1 MKQVL
6 LIGAGGFV
14 GAVLRYTISGY
25 VQNHAVHKGFP
36 YGTLAVNL
44 IGCFILGLLSY
55 LGETHDV
62 LSAETRAFVLVGLL
76 GALTT
81 FSTFSNE
88 TLMLLSGANF
98 TLGWVNLGAQIV
110 LGLGAV
116 WLGLTTA
123 QWLWR

>member
-6 LIGAGGFV
+6 FIGAGGFV
-14 GAVLRYTISGY
+14 GAVLRYAISGY
-25 VQNHAVHKGFP
+25 VQSYAIRGNFP

-44 IGCFILGLLSY
+44 MGCFILGLLSY
-55 LGETHDV
+55 LGEVHNV
-62 LSAETRAFVLVGLL
+62 LSPEARAFVLVGLL

-88 TLMLLSGANF
+88 TLNLFRDANH
-98 TLGWVNLGAQIV
+98 TLGLLNLGAQIG

-123 QWLWR
+123 QWLW